1 MKTLTRFLA
10 IVTGIA
16 IIIYVGLKIYIADD
30 RAMTRRYR
38 EDYREQGRGFVRAE
52 AIRAGVAEIVD
63 GDFSWKQAA
72 QTNPVGVDVTEEEL
86 EMLKILLEK
95 LIQRKELRYEED
107 KEEGASK
114 EVQG

>member
-63 GDFSWKQAA
+63 GDFSWKTGQTG
-72 QTNPVGVDVTEEEL
+72 QTNEIEVTEEEL
-86 EMLKILLEK
+86 EILKVLLEK
-95 LIQRKELRYEED
+95 LIQRKEL
-107 KEEGASK
+107 
-114 EVQG
+114 